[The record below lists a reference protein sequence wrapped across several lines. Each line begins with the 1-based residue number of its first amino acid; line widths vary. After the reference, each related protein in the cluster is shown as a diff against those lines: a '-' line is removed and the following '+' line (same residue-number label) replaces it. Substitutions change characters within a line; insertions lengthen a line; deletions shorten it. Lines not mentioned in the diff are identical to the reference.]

1 MGVTPEQRQ
10 QDLAVLRERWYR
22 EGHYSSLTMAEA
34 LEDAGRR
41 VPGTRFVFASEAT
54 TTVTLAEA
62 LALGRRAAAG
72 LCRLGVRPG
81 DVVAVQ
87 VPNRLELVVSYF
99 GAWLAGAVVLPIT
112 HIYGSAEVGV
122 ILRDAG
128 AKVLILPD
136 RWRSIDFVDRLARLD
151 AGPSLEQVVVIG
163 ERVATEAVPWNELL
177 ADTVEAPAPQG
188 VHADDVCAVIYTSGT
203 TGVPKGV
210 QHTHNTLLHELRKG
224 DLMNEA
230 GSDDTR
236 LIPWPSGHVA
246 GLLAACSGIV
256 SGTDTVHMDRWN
268 PARAV
273 ELVEKFR
280 CTITSGTPLHV
291 EALLTAAAET
301 GHDISSLRFV
311 QIGAANVPPALVARA
326 DAVGIVVARAYGS
339 TEHPRCATSP
349 LDASARQRSLTD
361 GLVRFGDE
369 VRIVDERLRPLPVG
383 EAGEVVTRGPSQ
395 FVGYRDPAYD
405 EWAFLPGGWFRTGD
419 VGRLDEEGHLTITD
433 RIKDIIIRGGEN
445 IASKEVEDILA
456 THPRVRHAA
465 VVAEPDPRY
474 GERVAAFVVL
484 DSGTLDIEEVREL
497 FARHRVAP
505 QKAPERIEVV
515 ADLPRAPSGKVRK
528 FELRDRLR
536 ATGESIGESV
546 GEARP

>member
-1 MGVTPEQRQ
+1 MSVTPEQRRR
-10 QDLAVLRERWYR
+10 DLGQLRERWYR
-22 EGHYSSLTMAEA
+22 EGHHSSHTMSDA
-34 LEDAGRR
+34 LRDAGRR
-41 VPGTRFVFASEAT
+41 VPGTRFVFASEMET
-54 TTVTLAEA
+54 TTITLAEA
-62 LALGRRAAAG
+62 LALGGRAAAG
-72 LCRLGVRPG
+72 LRGLGVRPG

-99 GAWLAGAVVLPIT
+99 GAWLAGAVVLPVT
-112 HIYGSAEVGV
+112 HIYGAAEVGG

-136 RWRSIDFVDRLARLD
+136 AWRSIDFTDRLARLD
-151 AGPSLEQVVVIG
+151 AGPGLDHVVMIG
-163 ERVATEAVPWNELL
+163 DRVAPGALSWKELI
-177 ADTVEAPAPQG
+177 AGTGQAPPPQG
-188 VHADDVCAVIYTSGT
+188 VRADDVCALIYTSGT

-224 DLMNEA
+224 DRMNEA
-230 GSDDTR
+230 GPDDTR
-236 LIPWPSGHVA
+236 LIPWPSGHIA

-273 ELVEKFR
+273 ELVAKYR

-291 EALLTAAAET
+291 EALLTAAEES

-311 QIGAANVPPALVARA
+311 QIGAAGVPPALVARA
-326 DAVGIVVARAYGS
+326 DAAGVVVARAYGS

-349 LDASARQRSLTD
+349 PDASAYQRSRTD
-361 GLVRFGDE
+361 GLARFGDE
-369 VRIVDERLRPLPVG
+369 LRIVDEKLRELPQG

-395 FVGYRDPAYD
+395 FVGYRDAAHD
-405 EWAFLPGGWFRTGD
+405 ASAFLPGGWFRTGD
-419 VGRLDEEGHLTITD
+419 VGRLDGDGHLTITD

-484 DSGTLDIEEVREL
+484 DGDGGTLDVEEVREL

-515 ADLPRAPSGKVRK
+515 PELPRAPSGKVRK
-528 FELRDRLR
+528 FELRERLR
-536 ATGESIGESV
+536 APGEDT
-546 GEARP
+546 RPGRP